1 MTRDV
6 FVGTVV
12 ALHGS
17 IQTGSAVTAAP
28 GQPVDTGNLRNSWLY
43 EFDTPM
49 TATISTNVEYAEAVE
64 DGVGP
69 HGPREYG
76 QKNGIG
82 GSHSVALTIAGA
94 QKIAD
99 VEVMRVASQDGK

>member
-1 MTRDV
+1 MSGGDDLQRRIVQLEAMTRDV

-64 DGVGP
+64 DGV
-69 HGPREYG
+69 
-76 QKNGIG
+76 
-82 GSHSVALTIAGA
+82 ALTIAGA